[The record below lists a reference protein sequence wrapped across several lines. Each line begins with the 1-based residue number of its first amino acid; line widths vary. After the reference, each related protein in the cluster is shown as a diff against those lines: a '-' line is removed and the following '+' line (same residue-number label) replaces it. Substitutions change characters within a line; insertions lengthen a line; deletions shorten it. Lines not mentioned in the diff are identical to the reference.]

1 MDKNKLAL
9 LCIDDSNNPVNL
21 VSLTKGKVYFGRE
34 QTGEFYHI
42 YNDAGYKRSLRKNR
56 FIELKKR
63 VR

>member
-34 QTGEFYHI
+34 QTSDYYRI
-42 YNDAGYKRSLRKNR
+42 CDDAGRMSSFFKRR

-63 VR
+63 AK